1 MLNHILCI
9 LGTLSVAYLVN
20 ATPPPQV
27 RSNSLRLMQYNVEWL
42 FLDYYKNMDCPGD
55 GCTWHNK
62 TEAIDHMNYVAAI
75 INKFVPDII
84 NLCEVEGINEV
95 NALGAL
101 LSPEYTGYLIP
112 GTDTATGQNV
122 GLLSNIP
129 PVAPLTRSTAT
140 RAYPVAGSA
149 CGIDES
155 QGGHASVSK
164 HSVALFDWNGIR
176 AAVISVH
183 LIAYPTDPERCAKR
197 EAQALVIADLV
208 EQHIA
213 DGYEVVVMGDF
224 NDYDGD
230 VIDENDSHP
239 TSNVLATVKGNVLTN
254 VAYKIP
260 QQYRGTNWWDKNG
273 VCEAT
278 GNEFVMIDHV
288 LVTAGLLDRVES
300 VGVYQGYTEYCG
312 KMNSDHYPVIVNI
325 RLD

>member
-1 MLNHILCI
+1 MFSHLLC
-9 LGTLSVAYLVN
+9 LFTTMSVAYLVD
-20 ATPPPQV
+20 AVPPPQV
-27 RSNSLRLMQYNVEWL
+27 RSTTLRLMQYNVEWL
-42 FLDYYKNMDCPGD
+42 FLDYNKNADCPGS
-55 GCTWHNK
+55 GCTWNNE
-62 TEAIDHMNYVAAI
+62 TEAIDHMNYVAAVI
-75 INKFVPDII
+75 DKFVPDII

-101 LSPEYTGYLIP
+101 LSPEYIGYLIP
-112 GTDTATGQNV
+112 GTDTSTGQNV
-122 GLLSNIP
+122 GLLSKIP
-129 PVAPLTRSTAT
+129 PIEPLYRTDAT
-140 RAYPVAGSA
+140 HAYPVSGSS
-149 CGIDES
+149 CGADPS
-155 QGGHASVSK
+155 SGGHSGVSK
-164 HSVALFDWNGIR
+164 HYVSLFDWNGIR

-230 VIDENDSHP
+230 VLDENTSRP
-239 TSNVLATVKGNVLTN
+239 TSNVLSIVKGNMLTN
-254 VAYKIP
+254 VAYKVP

-273 VCEAT
+273 DCEAT

-288 LVTAGLLDRVES
+288 LVTAGLLDRIES
-300 VGVYQGYTEYCG
+300 VGIYQGYTEYCG
-312 KMNSDHYPVIVNI
+312 KMNSDLYPVLVNI

>member
-1 MLNHILCI
+1 MFSHLLC
-9 LGTLSVAYLVN
+9 LFATLSVAYLVD
-20 ATPPPQV
+20 AVPPPQV
-27 RSNSLRLMQYNVEWL
+27 RSNTLRLMQYNVEWL
-42 FLDYYKNMDCPGD
+42 FLDYYKNADCPGA
-55 GCTWHNK
+55 GCTWNNK
-62 TEAIDHMNYVAAI
+62 TEAIDHMNYVAAVI
-75 INKFVPDII
+75 DKFVPDII

-101 LSPEYTGYLIP
+101 LSPEYIGYLIP
-112 GTDTATGQNV
+112 GTDTSTGQNV
-122 GLLSNIP
+122 GLLSKIP
-129 PVAPLTRSTAT
+129 PIEPLYRTDAT
-140 RAYPVAGSA
+140 HAYPVSGSS
-149 CGIDES
+149 CGADPS
-155 QGGHASVSK
+155 SGGHSGVSK
-164 HSVALFDWNGIR
+164 HYVSLFDWNGIR

-230 VIDENDSHP
+230 VLDENTSRP
-239 TSNVLATVKGNVLTN
+239 TSNVLSIVKGNMLTN
-254 VAYKIP
+254 VGYKVP

-273 VCEAT
+273 DCEAT
-278 GNEFVMIDHV
+278 GNEIVMIDHV

-300 VGVYQGYTEYCG
+300 VGIYQGYTEYCG
-312 KMNSDHYPVIVNI
+312 KMNSDHYPVLVNI